1 MLTDEKP
8 TVARVEDLLA
18 QLLDYLDHN
27 RQPIDQSEKLNYR
40 PEVVLEVCLGGLR
53 YTLTRM
59 PSPVAVQ
66 EQINLSPRE
75 QEIIRLICAG
85 LPNKAISDVLEI
97 SPWTVG
103 TYLKRIFAKLN
114 VGSRAEMV
122 AKVLQDG
129 LLNGHHLNGVVEP

>member
-1 MLTDEKP
+1 
-8 TVARVEDLLA
+8 
-18 QLLDYLDHN
+18 
-27 RQPIDQSEKLNYR
+27 
-40 PEVVLEVCLGGLR
+40 
-53 YTLTRM
+53 M

-129 LLNGHHLNGVVEP
+129 LLNGHHLNDVVEP